1 MSALVI
7 NRDRRYSGGEA
18 ANKPGQGACPTCPPA
33 TATAVATAAAARTL
47 VGLRDLPVDRIVDST
62 GATANRL
69 SLREIL
75 FPAHGLAAYRAL
87 EGEEMTPIAVVKS
100 GSRYIAA
107 NGDGRLAVARALG
120 RAFVLAEVWE

>member
-7 NRDRRYSGGEA
+7 NRNRRYAGREA
-18 ANKPGQGACPTCPPA
+18 AEKLGQGACPACPPA
-33 TATAVATAAAARTL
+33 AATAAAARTL
-47 VGLRDLPVDRIVDST
+47 VGLRDIPVDRIVD
-62 GATANRL
+62 GAAAGRL

-75 FPAHGLAAYRAL
+75 FPNHGLAAYRAL
-87 EGEEMTPIAVVKS
+87 EGEEMTPLAVVKS
-100 GSRYIAA
+100 GDRYIAD

>member
-1 MSALVI
+1 MSAFVI
-7 NRDRRYSGGEA
+7 NRNRRYAGGEA
-18 ANKPGQGACPTCPPA
+18 AEKLGQGACPACPP
-33 TATAVATAAAARTL
+33 ATAAAARTF
-47 VGLRDLPVDRIVDST
+47 VGLRDIPVDRIVDST
-62 GATANRL
+62 GATGNRL

-100 GSRYIAA
+100 GGRYIAA